1 MSATQVRLLSS
12 GLLVVVIFASGFW
25 VSRAG
30 KPYPALNFNI
40 HKLIALA
47 ALILLGVMI
56 SRVNKAAP
64 LDSTQWLAVVVAG
77 VCALVTIL
85 TGGLASI
92 DRPMP
97 VILST
102 LHKVF
107 PYLSVLSTGW
117 TMYLLLK

>member
-1 MSATQVRLLSS
+1 MSATQVRLFSS
-12 GLLVVVIFASGFW
+12 GLLVVLIFVSGFW

-30 KPYPALNFNI
+30 KPYPALNFNV

-47 ALILLGVMI
+47 AVVLLGIVI
-56 SRVNKAAP
+56 SKVNKAAP
-64 LDSTQWLAVVVAG
+64 LNSNQWLGVVVAV
-77 VCALVTIL
+77 VCAMVTIL

-92 DRPMP
+92 DRPLP
-97 VILST
+97 AILST

-117 TMYLLLK
+117 AMYLLLK